1 LITAAAL
8 LAALAPALIL
18 KPVQAQARVP
28 DQVYGPATAQTQ
40 ILKLDLVGDMIVVYE
55 GRQPILQIRAQS
67 LPSFDQVG
75 IILIDGARLSNP
87 AAPHRSPLMD
97 LAEKAVRGG
106 DPKSFEA
113 LIEAGKRM
121 PGITRPGASRI
132 PQPVPHAMPPRAQP
146 PMPPRGPMTPAFA
159 PVRTFMDIIG
169 ALSLADFA
177 RKGDPQAVINIRN
190 GTLYLNVEEFRRHL
204 PREYAG
210 VVHAKATPIPDTRF
224 SGRDDDLAGLLNLAH
239 EAWRRD
245 NAEAH
250 ARFKTSAD
258 KAGIG
263 WLDVSFRDI
272 EGLFVEPTDVFKR
285 PPRSTTGPA
294 LFREGIFLIVDALG
308 LLAWEDGL
316 ERPLVIVLPAPK

>member
-1 LITAAAL
+1 VRHNPLIIAAAFF
-8 LAALAPALIL
+8 ALAVSIVVPA
-18 KPVQAQARVP
+18 PVRAQMGGGP
-28 DQVYGPATAQTQ
+28 DQSR

-55 GRQPILQIRAQS
+55 GRRPILQIRAQS
-67 LPSFDQVG
+67 LPNFDQVG
-75 IILIDGARLSNP
+75 IVLIDGARLSNP

-121 PGITRPGASRI
+121 PGITRPGASRV
-132 PQPVPHAMPPRAQP
+132 PRPVPHAVPPRAQP
-146 PMPPRGPMTPAFA
+146 PMAPRGPMTPAFA
-159 PVRTFMDIIG
+159 PVRTFMDLVG
-169 ALSLADFA
+169 ALALTDLA
-177 RKGDPQAVINIRN
+177 RKGDPQAQINIRN

-204 PREYAG
+204 PRDYTG
-210 VVHAKATPIPDTRF
+210 VVHARASAVPDVRF

-245 NAEAH
+245 NPEAR
-250 ARFKTSAD
+250 ASFKASAD
-258 KAGIG
+258 KAGIA
-263 WLDVSFRDI
+263 WLEVAFREIPGLHI
-272 EGLFVEPTDVFKR
+272 EPSDVFKR

-294 LFREGIFLIVDALG
+294 LFREGIFLLVDALG

-316 ERPLVIVLPAPK
+316 ERPLVIVLPAR